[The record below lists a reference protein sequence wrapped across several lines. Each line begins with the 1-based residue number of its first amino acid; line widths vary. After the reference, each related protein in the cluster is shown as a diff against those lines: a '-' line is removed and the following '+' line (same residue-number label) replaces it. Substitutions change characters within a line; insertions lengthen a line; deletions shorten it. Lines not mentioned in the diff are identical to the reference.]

1 MHTELCSVS
10 EEIHGVITSNCLC
23 NKSLLKGFLK
33 VLINLK
39 EIKMLINS
47 SGRREDLL
55 AMLQSKVKFH
65 FQWFQFKL
73 CELCPEI
80 ITFKNKILSKQKT
93 FYI

>member
-1 MHTELCSVS
+1 MS

-39 EIKMLINS
+39 EIKIMVINS
-47 SGRREDLL
+47 SGRSEDLL

-65 FQWFQFKL
+65 FQ
-73 CELCPEI
+73 
-80 ITFKNKILSKQKT
+80 
-93 FYI
+93 

>member
-39 EIKMLINS
+39 EIKIMVINS
-47 SGRREDLL
+47 SGRSEDLL
-55 AMLQSKVKFH
+55 VMLQSKVKFH
-65 FQWFQFKL
+65 F
-73 CELCPEI
+73 
-80 ITFKNKILSKQKT
+80 
-93 FYI
+93 